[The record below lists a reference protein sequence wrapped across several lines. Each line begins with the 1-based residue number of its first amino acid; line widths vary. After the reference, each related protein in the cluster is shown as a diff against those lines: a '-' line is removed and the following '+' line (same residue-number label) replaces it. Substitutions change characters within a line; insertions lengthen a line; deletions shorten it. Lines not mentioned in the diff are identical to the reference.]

1 MFILTILA
9 LVFFGGETNE
19 EWSIDYTVTH
29 EGPRV
34 VYSGTVWLHC
44 DENQTA
50 PCINYCFDV
59 PENGR
64 LAGPAI
70 SSNPGEAIIP
80 FDNYVYKGKA
90 LEIDW
95 CRSIAFA
102 TVLPVSIPRHFI
114 FYVMRTEF
122 GPDDVL
128 KLLGDWGLPISPWDL
143 NNDGIVE
150 GQDLAIL
157 LGAWKNDKGPP

>member
-19 EWSIDYTVTH
+19 EWSIDYIVTH

-44 DENQTA
+44 DENQTE

-64 LAGPAI
+64 LAGPVI

-80 FDNYVYKGKA
+80 FDNYVYKGK
-90 LEIDW
+90 LIGVVLLLLLPFFLL
-95 CRSIAFA
+95 AF
-102 TVLPVSIPRHFI
+102 
-114 FYVMRTEF
+114 
-122 GPDDVL
+122 PDIL
-128 KLLGDWGLPISPWDL
+128 SFMSCEL
-143 NNDGIVE
+143 NLV
-150 GQDLAIL
+150 
-157 LGAWKNDKGPP
+157 PMMF